1 MADLKQ
7 PLPPASAPA
16 TGPGGLPTVPQRM
29 WQQQAHDLL
38 AQLNGILT
46 TGALDLTSIKV
57 GGKDV
62 LTVAGGQTVTG
73 GFTEQEFDNGAP
85 TNGSSITINPSNG
98 LKQKITNNV
107 AAFTIAATAETGDV
121 ELRII
126 NGASAGT
133 ITFSGFTKKFTGDT
147 IDATSA
153 HQFVAFIYGWG
164 AAGTDYIIKA
174 RQ

>member
-16 TGPGGLPTVPQRM
+16 TGPGGLPTVGQRM

-38 AQLNGILT
+38 AQLNGILSSNVFDWPQIT
-46 TGALDLTSIKV
+46 ENGHR
-57 GGKDV
+57 V
-62 LTVAGGQTVTG
+62 LTVAGGQQITG
-73 GFTEQEFDNGAP
+73 GFTEAEFDNGTPA
-85 TNGSSITINPSNG
+85 NGATVTINPSNG

-107 AAFTIAATAETGDV
+107 AGFTIAATAEVGDV

-133 ITFSGFTKKFTGDT
+133 ITFSSFSKQWIGDALDT
-147 IDATSA
+147 TNA
-153 HQFVAFIYGWG
+153 HQFLAFIYGYG
-164 AAGTDYIIKA
+164 SKTAYIVKA
-174 RQ
+174 LQ